1 MKIRAHASPSDVI
14 TLLERGDK
22 TAEQVQRKLKLSA
35 NQTRLLLSEM
45 VHGGLIATT
54 GKNEHRKYTIIKIA
68 DVEDW
73 K

>member
-1 MKIRAHASPSDVI
+1 MPIRAHASPSDVLA
-14 TLLERGDK
+14 LLERSDK

>member
-1 MKIRAHASPSDVI
+1 MPTRAHASPSDVLA
-14 TLLERGDK
+14 LLERSDK
-22 TAEQVQRKLKLSA
+22 TAEQMQRKLKLSA
-35 NQTRLLLSEM
+35 NQTRILLGEM

>member
-1 MKIRAHASPSDVI
+1 MKIRAHASPSDVLA
-14 TLLERGDK
+14 LLERSDK

-35 NQTRLLLSEM
+35 NQTRILLGEM